1 MEVKINREIR
11 NFTESLFFGLDLRQ
25 CVCAVLAMAAGIGL
39 YFAMRPGL
47 GAEAVSWACV
57 LGASPFAVLGFFR
70 YNGMTAERFLVAWM
84 RSLVIGRRPLVFR
97 PVNRWVLLTE
107 PITER
112 YRKEGYVEHDKNLK
126 QCA

>member
-25 CVCAVLAMAAGIGL
+25 CVCAVLAVAAGIGL
-39 YFAMRPGL
+39 YFALRPGL
-47 GAEAVSWACV
+47 GAEAISWACV

-70 YNGMTAERFLVAWM
+70 YNGMTAERFLLAWIRAM
-84 RSLVIGRRPLVFR
+84 IIGRKPLVFR

-107 PITER
+107 PISEK
-112 YRKEGYVEHDKNLK
+112 YRKEGFIEHDRNLK

>member
-25 CVCAVLAMAAGIGL
+25 CICAVLAVAAGIGL
-39 YFAMRPGL
+39 YFALRPGL

-57 LGASPFAVLGFFR
+57 LGASPFAVLGFYR
-70 YNGMTAERFLVAWM
+70 YNGMTAERFLLAWI
-84 RSLVIGRRPLVFR
+84 RSMIIGRKPLVFR
-97 PVNRWVLLTE
+97 PVNRWALLTE

-112 YRKEGYVEHDKNLK
+112 YRKEGFIEHDRNLK

>member
-25 CVCAVLAMAAGIGL
+25 CICAVLAVAAGIGL
-39 YFAMRPGL
+39 YFALRPGF

-70 YNGMTAERFLVAWM
+70 YNGMTAERFLLAWM
-84 RSLVIGRRPLVFR
+84 RSMWIGRKPLVFR
-97 PVNRWVLLTE
+97 PMNRWVLLTE
-107 PITER
+107 PISER
-112 YRKEGYVEHDKNLK
+112 YRKEGFIEHDRNLK